1 MAELFATDGKL
12 AEAVS
17 ILDKGSEADPRNASI
32 YYRKAIYL
40 LKQGM
45 AEEAHSIIENALNI
59 DFGKH
64 KELFE
69 YMPQLK
75 DDTNVINLIE
85 VFRVEKK
92 K

>member
-1 MAELFATDGKL
+1 
-12 AEAVS
+12 
-17 ILDKGSEADPRNASI
+17 
-32 YYRKAIYL
+32 
-40 LKQGM
+40 M

-75 DDTNVINLIE
+75 DDTSVINLIE

-92 K
+92 